1 MDNKKNNT
9 GQVVFGG
16 LLWRF
21 AEKFGAQSVTL
32 IVTIVLS
39 RILDPQVYGT
49 IALVTVFTAIVEV
62 FVDSGLGTALV
73 QKKDAD
79 DIDFSSVFYINIV
92 LCTVLYAFM
101 FFIAPVISN
110 FYNMP
115 KLTVLIR
122 VLSLTILISGLKN
135 IQQAY
140 VSRHMLFKKFFFS
153 TLAGTIGAA
162 VIGVAMA
169 LLGFG
174 VWALIAQYLFNKI
187 TDTIVLWITVKWRPK
202 RCFSWKRVKKLYSFG
217 WKILAA
223 NVINT
228 LYNQLRGLVIG
239 KFYSASDL
247 AYFNKAEQLPSL
259 LIMNIN
265 STIDSVLLPAMSNE
279 QENKER
285 VRNLT
290 RRSVSIGTYIIAPVM
305 IGFAA
310 SARSL
315 IGLVFTDKWLP
326 VVELLQIVCVAYMFQ
341 PIQSANMN
349 AIKALGQSGVYLKL
363 DILKKIIGIISIVIS
378 VFFGVKA
385 ITYSLLVIAIVFQ
398 FVNTLPN
405 KKLLDYGYIDQL
417 KDIIPSIVVA
427 LIMGGIVYCVE
438 FLKLNYVFTLMIQ
451 IPLGVMIYILL
462 SKLFKLESFEY
473 LLSIV
478 KSFKNKKKE
487 KKSEEI

>member
-363 DILKKIIGIISIVIS
+363 DILKK
-378 VFFGVKA
+378 
-385 ITYSLLVIAIVFQ
+385 
-398 FVNTLPN
+398 NH
-405 KKLLDYGYIDQL
+405 
-417 KDIIPSIVVA
+417 
-427 LIMGGIVYCVE
+427 
-438 FLKLNYVFTLMIQ
+438 
-451 IPLGVMIYILL
+451 
-462 SKLFKLESFEY
+462 
-473 LLSIV
+473 
-478 KSFKNKKKE
+478 
-487 KKSEEI
+487 